1 MQEYRVE
8 TTISNDGTLIIQKL
22 PFKAGDKVE
31 VIVHRYKQEQEL
43 SIRYPLRG
51 KLIRYTDPFGSVS
64 ENDWDSLQ

>member
-8 TTISNDGTLIIQKL
+8 TTISSDGTLVIQKL

-31 VIVHRYKQEQEL
+31 VIVHCHEHEQEH

-51 KLIRYTDPFGSVS
+51 KLIRYNDPFGNVA
-64 ENDWDSLQ
+64 ENEWESLQ